1 MNPGIAMFAA
11 LIIFAVTYIF
21 IITEWINKM
30 LASLIGGFLLIVT
43 GILTQGE
50 AFKAVDWNVIFFLIG
65 MMLVISVLK
74 KTGVFMYVAIKT
86 AKLVRG
92 HPVAIMMLMFAITA
106 FFSAFLDSVTAVMI
120 LVPVVMLICHELEI
134 TPVPFIITMAVASN
148 MGGAS
153 TMVGDPPNVILGSAI
168 GKTFLDFVINLAPA
182 AIASVIFSMGLIY
195 LFYHKKLH
203 VSLTNRAKL
212 MSYNED
218 KLIKDKR
225 TLVIS
230 LSVLSLMLLALALDG
245 VLHIG
250 TASISMTAALILM
263 IISNRRNMEPVMAKE
278 IDWVTLFFFIGLFI
292 IVEGLVKT
300 GFINMF
306 ANKVI
311 SATGGNPRSTSMAIL
326 WLSGIF
332 SAFEDNVPF
341 VATMIPV
348 LKQISQVINNPALMD
363 PIWWCLSLGTC
374 LGGNGTLIGASAN
387 IVSVGIAKQNG
398 FHISFW
404 DFTKISVVFTLVSL
418 LISTAYILIR
428 FF

>member
-1 MNPGIAMFAA
+1 MNPGFAMLAALLIFAA
-11 LIIFAVTYIF
+11 AYIL

-30 LASLIGGFLLIVT
+30 LAALMGGFILVVT
-43 GILTQGE
+43 GVLTQGE
-50 AFKAVDWNVIFFLIG
+50 AFLAVDWNVIFFLIG

-92 HPVAIMMLMFAITA
+92 HPLAIMMLMFVITA
-106 FFSAFLDSVTAVMI
+106 FFAAFLDSVTAVMI
-120 LVPVVMLICHELEI
+120 LVPVAMLICHELKI
-134 TPVPFIITMAVASN
+134 TPVPFIITMAVAAN

-168 GKTFLDFVINLAPA
+168 GKNFLDFVFNLAPA
-182 AIASVIFSMGLIY
+182 AIASVIFSLALIF

-212 MSYNED
+212 MRYNEE
-218 KLIKDKR
+218 KLITDKR
-225 TLVIS
+225 TLIIS
-230 LSVLSLMLLALALDG
+230 LTVLGLMLLALALDG
-245 VLHIG
+245 FLRIG

-263 IISNRRNMEPVMAKE
+263 IISNRRHMEPVMAKE

-300 GFINMF
+300 GFINLL
-306 ANKVI
+306 AEKVI
-311 SATGGNPRSTSMAIL
+311 STTGGNPRSTSMAIL
-326 WLSGIF
+326 WLSGVF
-332 SAFEDNVPF
+332 SAFVDNVPF

-348 LKQISQVINNPALMD
+348 LKQISQVINSAALMD
-363 PIWWCLSLGTC
+363 PIWWSLSLGTC

-387 IVSVGIAKQNG
+387 IVSVGIAKQND

-404 DFTKISVVFTLVSL
+404 DFTKISVVFTLCSL
-418 LISTAYILIR
+418 AISTAYILLR
-428 FF
+428 YF

>member
-1 MNPGIAMFAA
+1 MSPALTMFIALLVFAA
-11 LIIFAVTYIF
+11 AYVF

-30 LASLIGGFLLIVT
+30 LASLIGGFLLVIT
-43 GILTQGE
+43 GIITQGE
-50 AFKAVDWNVIFFLIG
+50 AFLAVDWNVIFFLIG

-92 HPVAIMMLMFAITA
+92 NPLAIMMLMYAITA
-106 FFSAFLDSVTAVMI
+106 FFAAFLDSVTAVMI
-120 LVPVVMLICHELEI
+120 LVPVVMLICHELKT
-134 TPVPFIITMAVASN
+134 TPVPYIITMAVAAN
-148 MGGAS
+148 MGGAA

-182 AIASVIFSMGLIY
+182 AIVSVLASLGLIF
-195 LFYHKKLH
+195 LFYRKQLQ

-212 MSYNED
+212 MSYKEE
-218 KLIKDKR
+218 KLITDKR
-225 TLVIS
+225 MLTIS
-230 LSVLSLMLLALALDG
+230 LTVLGLMLLALALDG
-245 VLHIG
+245 YLHIG
-250 TASISMTAALILM
+250 TASISMTAGLILM
-263 IISNRRNMEPVMAKE
+263 IVSNRKKMEPVMAKD
-278 IDWVTLFFFIGLFI
+278 IDWVTLFFFIGLFV

-300 GFINMF
+300 GFINLL
-306 ANKVI
+306 AQKVI
-311 SATGGNPRSTSMAIL
+311 GATGGNPRSTSMAIL
-326 WLSGIF
+326 WLSGVF
-332 SAFEDNVPF
+332 SAFVDNVPF

-348 LKQISQVINNPALMD
+348 LKHISQVINNAGLMD
-363 PIWWCLSLGTC
+363 PIWWSLALGTC

-387 IVSVGIAKQNG
+387 IVAVGIAKQND